1 MRGSPF
7 PALTRRCP
15 RPVEYR
21 LLGPVEVVTSDGL
34 PLPLPGAKL
43 RGLVVLLALDAGR
56 VVPAARLIDAL
67 YDEPPRNTE
76 NALQQVVSRLR
87 RILGDAQDRLVTRA
101 PGYCLDEP
109 VEAVDALRFERLVS
123 AGRTAAAQGDLARAA
138 RLSAEALGLW
148 RGPPLADAALEGG
161 AAVLRTRLAELR
173 EAAVDDRVEWE
184 MRLGHHAAL
193 VGELEAVVAAT
204 PLQERRWGQLM
215 VALYRCGRQG
225 DALQAYRQVRR
236 TLADELGV
244 EPGPQLRDLER
255 AVLAHDPALAAPVP
269 APGAPRPPRH
279 VPRPRTACIGRG
291 TELARLAAL
300 VDGPGLTT
308 LVGPGGV
315 GKTRLALEVAQ
326 TVDHRLADGVCWVDL
341 APLTAGGVG
350 EAVGHAVGFD
360 DAMLARDGV
369 DLVEGIGGFLAR
381 RESALVLDNCE
392 HLVEEVATFVAALLD
407 LAPDL
412 CILATS
418 REGLSVPGEVLFP
431 VAPLSLDAA
440 VALFAERAR
449 AGGAAPAE
457 DAGELVAEICHRL
470 DRLPLAVELA
480 AARARHLDIAEIAR
494 RIDRR
499 FELLTAGPRTAV
511 TRQRTL
517 RAVIDWSYALLE
529 EPERALFTRLAV
541 FDGGFTLAAAEA
553 VDEREG
559 TLDRLASLVDK
570 SLVVAEPSGVELRYH
585 LLESLHAYGR
595 EQLRAAGSGE
605 AQRAHRA
612 YFVDFAADAAEGLM
626 TSGYSRWRRR
636 VEAELPNIRGAWQSA
651 IAAGAPDDALRIATS
666 LRWFWTST
674 DRHREGRRRIE
685 DALRAAEP
693 TADPLVRARA
703 LTVLGFIAGQQLD
716 LEIALAAGQRALAG
730 CLELG
735 DELDVAVARYTLA
748 LTFEA
753 ADDHER
759 STELL
764 ARARPVWDAAGMHT
778 RVMSVD
784 LVTCVRALATG
795 DLDLADE
802 TSRDVLRR
810 CALISYEPFRCWGHL
825 ARARLAEARHDL
837 SAAGVA
843 CDAAL
848 ASARSLGL
856 AHYVSF
862 SLAQSGRI
870 AALVGDVAHA
880 EAALT
885 EAVDTAE
892 QAGAGWFA
900 AFARVALAD
909 VRRTQG
915 DPAGAETLLR
925 QVVEWSAGPVA
936 GVARATFFRRLG
948 GDPVATATAR
958 LVTRPSRR

>member
-1 MRGSPF
+1 M
-7 PALTRRCP
+7 
-15 RPVEYR
+15 EYR

-43 RGLVVLLALDAGR
+43 RGLVALLALDAGR
-56 VVPAARLIDAL
+56 VVSAARLIDAL

-87 RILGDAQDRLVTRA
+87 RILGDGQDRVLTRA

-109 VEAVDALRFERLVS
+109 AEAVDALRFERLVA
-123 AGRTAAAQGDLARAA
+123 AGRSAAAQGDLARAA

-148 RGPPLADAALEGG
+148 RGPPLADAALEGD

-184 MRLGHHAAL
+184 LRLGHHTAL

-204 PLQERRWGQLM
+204 PLRERRWGQLM

-225 DALQAYRQVRR
+225 DALQAYQQVRK

-279 VPRPRTACIGRG
+279 IPRPRTACIGREA
-291 TELARLAAL
+291 ELAQLGTL
-300 VDGPGLTT
+300 VDAPGLTT

-315 GKTRLALEVAQ
+315 GKTRLALEVAE
-326 TVDHRLADGVCWVDL
+326 TLAGRLADGACWVDL

-360 DAMLARDGV
+360 DTLLARDGV

-392 HLVEEVATFVAALLD
+392 HLVEEVATFVAVLLD

-412 CILATS
+412 WVLATS

-431 VAPLSLDAA
+431 VAPLSVDAA
-440 VALFAERAR
+440 VTLFAERAR
-449 AGGAAPAE
+449 SGGAPPPEGSGAV
-457 DAGELVAEICHRL
+457 VAEICRRL

-517 RAVIDWSYALLE
+517 RAVIDWSYALLG

-541 FDGGFTLAAAEA
+541 FEGGFTLAAAEA

-559 TLDRLASLVDK
+559 TLDRLAGLVDK
-570 SLVVAEPSGVELRYH
+570 SLVVAEPTGVELRYH
-585 LLESLHAYGR
+585 LLESLHEYGR
-595 EQLRAAGSGE
+595 EQLRASRSGA
-605 AQRAHRA
+605 AQQAHRA
-612 YFVDFAADAAEGLM
+612 FFVDFAADAAEGLM
-626 TSGYSRWRRR
+626 TSAYSRWRRR
-636 VEAELPNIRGAWQSA
+636 VEAELPNIRGAWQGA
-651 IAAGAPDDALRIATS
+651 IAAGAPEDALRIATS

-685 DALRAAEP
+685 EALRVAGPA
-693 TADPLVRARA
+693 TDPLVRARA

-716 LEIALAAGQRALAG
+716 VEVALAAGQRALAD
-730 CLELG
+730 CLDVG
-735 DELDVAVARYTLA
+735 NELDVAVARFTLA

-759 STELL
+759 SSELL
-764 ARARPVWDAAGMHT
+764 ARARPVWDAAGVHA

-784 LVTCVRALATG
+784 FVTCVRALTTG
-795 DLDLADE
+795 DLDLADA
-802 TSRDVLRR
+802 TSRELLRR
-810 CALISYEPFRCWGHL
+810 CALIDYEPFRCWGRL
-825 ARARLAEARHDL
+825 ARARLEEARHDL
-837 SAAGVA
+837 GAATTECEG
-843 CDAAL
+843 AL
-848 ASARSLGL
+848 ASARRLGL
-856 AHYVSF
+856 AHYLDRKS
-862 SLAQSGRI
+862 
-870 AALVGDVAHA
+870 
-880 EAALT
+880 
-885 EAVDTAE
+885 
-892 QAGAGWFA
+892 
-900 AFARVALAD
+900 
-909 VRRTQG
+909 
-915 DPAGAETLLR
+915 
-925 QVVEWSAGPVA
+925 VV
-936 GVARATFFRRLG
+936 
-948 GDPVATATAR
+948 
-958 LVTRPSRR
+958 